1 MKYIKVPCKTFT
13 LYLFNLTMS
22 LTIFKKRFIDPQSY
36 KQKYLLKQQMKTSVR
51 KFAILFIIFREIS
64 FVLLITNS
72 KLSMSATCQPQYSN
86 MSATFQSNVSH
97 ISAKCPPHV
106 SHL

>member
-64 FVLLITNS
+64 FALLITIS
-72 KLSMSATCQPQYSN
+72 K
-86 MSATFQSNVSH
+86 SNVSH

-106 SHL
+106 SNMSAKFQSHCSHIAA